1 MRRQLR
7 EFLEMIKFEHTI
19 FALPFAYLGMVLAAG
34 GWPSWWVFIWVTVAM
49 ASARTLAMA
58 ANRLIDRYI
67 DARNPRTADR
77 ALPGHRITPL
87 TVIAIGAISLLTFEL
102 AAAALNPLAL
112 ALSPAAVA
120 FLVGYPYAKR
130 YTWLSHWILGLTDG
144 MAAVGGWIAVTAW
157 LEPPAWLLWIA
168 VTFWIAGFDLIY
180 ACQDVAFDQAEGLY
194 SVPACFGIKVALD
207 LARIC
212 HAITLLFL
220 AAVGLVMHLHLV
232 YWIGWVGAFALLVY
246 EHSLVSP
253 TDLSRVDMA
262 FFNVNGYISVLV
274 FVTTLVAVLMGR

>member
-19 FALPFAYLGMVLAAG
+19 FALPFAYLGMVLATG
-34 GWPSWWVFIWVTVAM
+34 GWPSWWVFVWVTVAM

-58 ANRLIDRYI
+58 ANRLIDRFI

-77 ALPGHRITPL
+77 ALPRHRITPL
-87 TVIAIGAISLLTFEL
+87 TVIAIGAVSLLVFEL

-144 MAAVGGWIAVTAW
+144 MAAVGGWVAVTAW
-157 LEPPAWLLWIA
+157 LEPPVWLLWIA

-180 ACQDVAFDQAEGLY
+180 ATQDIAFDQAEGLY
-194 SVPACFGIKVALD
+194 SVPACFGIKVALE

-220 AAVGLVMHLHLV
+220 AAVGLVMHLHPI
-232 YWIGWVGAFALLVY
+232 YWLGWSGAFVLLVY

-253 TDLSRVDMA
+253 TDLSRVNMA
-262 FFNVNGYISVLV
+262 FFNVNGYTSVLI
-274 FVTTLVAVLMGR
+274 FVTTLIAVLMG

>member
-58 ANRLIDRYI
+58 ANRLIDRFI

-87 TVIAIGAISLLTFEL
+87 TVIAIGAVSLLIFEL

-144 MAAVGGWIAVTAW
+144 MAAVGGWVAVTAW

-180 ACQDVAFDQAEGLY
+180 AGQDVDFDQAEGLY
-194 SVPACFGIKVALD
+194 SVPACFGMKVALD

-220 AAVGLVMHLHLV
+220 AAVGFVMHLHPV
-232 YWIGWVGAFALLVY
+232 YWLGWVGAFVLLVY

-274 FVTTLVAVLMGR
+274 FVTTLVAVLMG

>member
-19 FALPFAYLGMVLAAG
+19 FVLPFAYLGMVLAAG
-34 GWPSWWVFIWVTVAM
+34 RWPSWWIFIWVTVAM

-58 ANRLIDRYI
+58 ANRLIDRFI

-77 ALPGHRITPL
+77 ALPQHRITPL
-87 TVIAIGAISLLTFEL
+87 TVVAIGAVSLLIFEL

-130 YTWLSHWILGLTDG
+130 YTWLSHWILGFTDG
-144 MAAVGGWIAVTAW
+144 MAVVGGWVAVTAW
-157 LEPPAWLLWIA
+157 LELPAWLLWMA

-194 SVPACFGIKVALD
+194 SVPACFGVKVALD

-212 HAITLLFL
+212 HGITLLSL
-220 AAVGLVMHLHLV
+220 AAVGIVMHLNPV
-232 YWIGWVGAFALLVY
+232 YWVGLAGALALLVY

-262 FFNVNGYISVLV
+262 FFNVNGYISVLI
-274 FVTTLVAVLMGR
+274 FVTTLIAVLIG